1 MVDQAFR
8 TIFVWLTALLALFAG
23 IFGLIETFLR
33 RLLSQAGLSA
43 NVQSVVIIVVA
54 VLFILAVLR
63 AFGGVFRVLLIVFLL
78 LLVIHVMLPNL
89 G

>member
-1 MVDQAFR
+1 MVDQALR

-54 VLFILAVLR
+54 SCSSWPCCAPLA
-63 AFGGVFRVLLIVFLL
+63 ACSACC
-78 LLVIHVMLPNL
+78 
-89 G
+89 